1 VFIVQHEQRR
11 LIGSVQILLIKLIF

>member
-1 VFIVQHEQRR
+1 VLIVQHEQRR